1 MDKKKVSYTAL
12 GMLFGT
18 FIGSGIGIL
27 LLAMTGEALYLIIAG
42 LGTALGLI
50 FGAGLDRSKNDKAHS
65 EEKSS

>member
-18 FIGSGIGIL
+18 FVGGGVGAL
-27 LLAMTGEALYLIIAG
+27 LLAMTGQALYLIFAG

-50 FGAGLDRSKNDKAHS
+50 FGAGLDRAKDDSNL
-65 EEKSS
+65 